1 MIGRHNGRVS
11 PPPVAAEAVARCCH
25 RKARARGRFAR
36 ERGKNMNTMQILSVV
51 VFLIVMA
58 AIVTE
63 KVHRTVAAVAGAVV
77 LVCLHVLTV
86 DDAVSYIDFNTI
98 GVLIG
103 MMLFVAV
110 VRNSGLFEYVA
121 IKAAKIAKGNPWKI
135 MLLFIIITTA
145 LSAFLDN
152 VTTVLL
158 VGPMTIAITGILG
171 LNPVPFL
178 LTQILASNIGGTA
191 TLIGDPPNIMI
202 GSQAGL
208 SFVDFVVNTGLAVV
222 FIMIATC
229 LCFYFLYGRKMV
241 VEPDK
246 MAAVMQ
252 LDESK
257 SIMDHGLLVK
267 SVVMIGLVVLGF
279 VFHSSLGV
287 ESCIIALASA
297 TIMLLIGKQDTE
309 EIVLGVEWSTILF
322 FTGLFVVV
330 GGMVQTGVI
339 TALGG
344 ALVAVTGGNTTLLMV
359 LILWGSALFSSFLDN
374 IPFVATMIPLI
385 LSMQADGMDVS
396 ALWWALSLGACLGG
410 NGTLI
415 GASANVVLSGIS
427 AKHGHPI
434 TFARYLRIG
443 FPMMLLSVVISTAY
457 LLIRFH

>member
-1 MIGRHNGRVS
+1 
-11 PPPVAAEAVARCCH
+11 
-25 RKARARGRFAR
+25 
-36 ERGKNMNTMQILSVV
+36 MNTMQILSVV

-63 KVHRTVAAVAGAVV
+63 KVHRTVAAVAGGVV

-86 DDAVSYIDFNTI
+86 DDAVGYIDFNTI

-135 MLLFIIITTA
+135 MLLFTILTA
-145 LSAFLDN
+145 VLSAFLDN

-158 VGPMTIAITGILG
+158 VGPMAIAITGILG
-171 LNPVPFL
+171 IDPVPFL
-178 LTQILASNIGGTA
+178 LAQILASNIGGTA

-208 SFVDFVVNTGLAVV
+208 SFMDFVGNTGIAVV
-222 FIMIATC
+222 FIMAALC
-229 LCFYFLYGRKMV
+229 VCFYFMFGKKLI

-252 LDESK
+252 LDENK
-257 SIMDHGLLVK
+257 SIKDHALLVK
-267 SVVMIGLVVLGF
+267 SVVMIVVVVFGF

-287 ESCIIALASA
+287 DSCIIALASA

-330 GGMVQTGVI
+330 GGMQQTGII
-339 TALGG
+339 TMLGN
-344 ALVAVTGGNTTLLMV
+344 ALVEVTGGNAMLLML

-385 LSMQADGMDVS
+385 LAMQADGMDVT

-434 TFARYLRIG
+434 TFARYLRVG
-443 FPMMLLSVVISTAY
+443 FPMMLMSVAISTVY

>member
-11 PPPVAAEAVARCCH
+11 LPPVAAEAVARCCH
-25 RKARARGRFAR
+25 GKARARGRFAR

-77 LVCLHVLTV
+77 LVFLHVLTV

-279 VFHSSLGV
+279 VFHSALGV

-344 ALVAVTGGNTTLLMV
+344 ALVSVTGGNTTLLMV

>member
-11 PPPVAAEAVARCCH
+11 LPPVAAEAVARCCH
-25 RKARARGRFAR
+25 GKARARGRFAR

-77 LVCLHVLTV
+77 LVFLHVLTV

-279 VFHSSLGV
+279 VFHSALGV